1 MSILDYNIEQLCDFI
16 REKNF
21 SFETSDQL
29 KLIETSIP
37 KFFEIFGQKSKRNI
51 YPDTEEYIQKLIDNV
66 DAWYSPNISSI
77 LCTII
82 KNSMKAEKEYALR
95 LFEYLITKNQ
105 TQIKISMPELVP
117 FISSFLNDIS
127 QNIKTQ

>member
-37 KFFEIFGQKSKRNI
+37 KFFEIFGNFL
-51 YPDTEEYIQKLIDNV
+51 DLFFF
-66 DAWYSPNISSI
+66 
-77 LCTII
+77 
-82 KNSMKAEKEYALR
+82 KNFCIF
-95 LFEYLITKNQ
+95 LFFCIFDQ
-105 TQIKISMPELVP
+105 
-117 FISSFLNDIS
+117 
-127 QNIKTQ
+127 KTQNFRFFTTFFLKKF